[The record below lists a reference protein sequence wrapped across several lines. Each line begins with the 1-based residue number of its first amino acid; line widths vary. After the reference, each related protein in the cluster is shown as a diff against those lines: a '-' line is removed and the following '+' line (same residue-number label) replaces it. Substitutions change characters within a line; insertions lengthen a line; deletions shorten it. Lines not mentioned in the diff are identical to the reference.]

1 MFVEVSKTADLNLI
15 VRRLYEQKGFAVP
28 RDGDDARKSLELLLK
43 EIGPGPILLVLD
55 DVWSESK
62 YIIEKFMFDD
72 IPEYKILVTSRFE
85 FPALGP
91 TFKLETLDNED
102 AMKLFRFYAKL
113 EDQNSNIPDELVEEV
128 RCRSQISIKHVC
140 IYI

>member
-15 VRRLYEQKGFAVP
+15 VGRLCEQKGLVP

-62 YIIEKFMFDD
+62 YIIEKFMFDN

-113 EDQNSNIPDELVEEV
+113 EDPNNIPVELVEEV
-128 RCRSQISIKHVC
+128 CCRSQISMKHVY